1 MKQKLRVAGI
11 VLGVI
16 VVAVIALP
24 FGLNANSFRPK
35 LESELSAALGRPVTL
50 GNLSLSIFAG
60 SVSAQDLAIADDPAF
75 GTNPFVRA
83 KSLKVGVEILPL
95 IFSKSLHVT
104 ELTLDHPEIT
114 LLRSASGTWNFST
127 LGTTNHSP
135 APASTPAAAPNSAGS
150 QPATADLAVKKL
162 DVNDGRITVGHADST
177 QPHVYDNV
185 NIAVRIFPSA
195 RNSLYFFCGSA

>member
-1 MKQKLRVAGI
+1 MKHKLRIAGI

-35 LESELSAALGRPVTL
+35 LESSLSAALGRQVTL
-50 GNLSLSIFAG
+50 GNLSLSLLAG

-75 GTNPFVRA
+75 SQNPFVRA
-83 KSLKVGVEILPL
+83 KSLKVGVEIFPL

-114 LLRSASGTWNFST
+114 LLRSASGNVEFFDHRGCQSDSSGK
-127 LGTTNHSP
+127 LRPRCLPVPRRP
-135 APASTPAAAPNSAGS
+135 AP
-150 QPATADLAVKKL
+150 
-162 DVNDGRITVGHADST
+162 
-177 QPHVYDNV
+177 
-185 NIAVRIFPSA
+185 
-195 RNSLYFFCGSA
+195 